1 MIKHLLKMVWNR
13 KRANVLIIV
22 EIFFSFLVLAA
33 VLITTVHYWQ
43 NYHRPLGYSIQGVWR
58 IEMSLKSLMTSL
70 KSGSEESKQETEKAR
85 QLYLALQNLAE
96 VEAFAGSTEAPYDP
110 SVQTSHYD
118 YKGRKIDIQ
127 TEYGATMGF
136 KDVLGLQVVAGRW
149 FEPGD
154 EALSWDPVVINQKM
168 KEELFGSED
177 PLGKNIAPEKAE
189 RERRVVGV
197 ISEYRKHGEF
207 VSPYAFAFQRSGW
220 SGMEGQSSGPPHYI
234 LVKVRPGT
242 PASFEEKLMTQIQRV
257 NKNWSFTLT
266 PLTETRQNWLT
277 FCLAP
282 IVAGGIV
289 AVFLLIMVGL
299 GLVGVLWQNVTQRT
313 HEIGLRRSLGGTQGD
328 IHRQVL
334 GELLVIASVGLLLGV
349 ALAVQIPLLH
359 VIDFISAR
367 VFSFG
372 IVSSAFMIYL
382 LTMVCG
388 LYPSWMAAK
397 VEPAQALHY
406 E

>member
-13 KRANVLIIV
+13 KRANILIIV

-43 NYHRPLGYSIQGVWR
+43 NYRRPLGYSIQGVWR
-58 IEMSLKSLMTSL
+58 LEMNLKYRNDD
-70 KSGSEESKQETEKAR
+70 SKQETEKAR

-96 VEAFAGSTEAPYDP
+96 VEAFSGNTQVPYEP
-110 SVQTSHYD
+110 SVQTSGFS
-118 YKGRKIDIQ
+118 YKGSKLSIQ
-127 TEYGATMGF
+127 TEYGCTAGF
-136 KDVLGLQVVAGRW
+136 KDVLGLQLVAGRW
-149 FEPGD
+149 FEPND
-154 EALSWDPVVINQKM
+154 AALSWDPIVINQKM
-168 KEELFGSED
+168 KEEVFGSED

-207 VSPYAFAFQRSGW
+207 VSPYAFAFQRSRW
-220 SGMEGQSSGPPHYI
+220 SGQEGQPEGPPHYI
-234 LVKVRPGT
+234 LVKVRAGT

-257 NKNWSFTLT
+257 NKNWSFILT
-266 PLTETRQNWLT
+266 PLSESRQNWLT
-277 FCLAP
+277 FCLVP

-289 AVFLLIMVGL
+289 AAFLLIMVGL

-313 HEIGLRRSLGGTQGD
+313 REIGLRRSVGGTRGD

-334 GELLVIASVGLLLGV
+334 GELVVIASVGLLLGV
-349 ALAVQIPLLH
+349 ALAVQVPMLH
-359 VIDFISAR
+359 LIDFISAR

-372 IVSSAFMIYL
+372 IVSSAGLIYV
-382 LTMVCG
+382 LTVLCG
-388 LYPSWMAAK
+388 LYPSWMAAR

>member
-13 KRANVLIIV
+13 KRANILIIV

-43 NYHRPLGYSIQGVWR
+43 NYRRPLGYSIQGVWR
-58 IEMSLKSLMTSL
+58 IEMSLKYMNDD
-70 KSGSEESKQETEKAR
+70 SKQETEKAR
-85 QLYLALQNLAE
+85 QLYLALQNLTE
-96 VEAFAGSTEAPYDP
+96 IEAFAGSTEAPYDP
-110 SVQTSHYD
+110 SVQMSGFS
-118 YKGRKIDIQ
+118 YKGSKLEIQ
-127 TEYGATMGF
+127 TEYGCTAGF
-136 KDVLGLQVVAGRW
+136 KDVLGLQLVAGRW
-149 FEPGD
+149 FEPND
-154 EALSWDPVVINQKM
+154 AALSWDPIVINQKM
-168 KEELFGSED
+168 KEEIFGSED

-189 RERRVVGV
+189 RERRVVGI

-207 VSPYAFAFQRSGW
+207 VSPYAFVFQRSGW
-220 SGMEGQSSGPPHYI
+220 SGMEGQPSGPPHYI

-257 NKNWSFTLT
+257 NKDWSYTLT
-266 PLTETRQNWLT
+266 PLTESRQNWLT
-277 FCLAP
+277 FCLVP

-289 AVFLLIMVGL
+289 AAFLLIMVGL

-313 HEIGLRRSLGGTQGD
+313 REIGLRRSVGGTRGD

-334 GELLVIASVGLLLGV
+334 GELVVIASVGLLLGV
-349 ALAVQIPLLH
+349 ALAVQVPLLH
-359 VIDFISAR
+359 LIDFISAQ

-372 IVSSAFMIYL
+372 IVSSAGLIYV
-382 LTMVCG
+382 LTVVCG
-388 LYPSWMAAK
+388 LYPSWMAAR

>member
-1 MIKHLLKMVWNR
+1 
-13 KRANVLIIV
+13 V

-43 NYHRPLGYSIQGVWR
+43 NYRRPLGYSIQNVWK
-58 IEMSLKSLMTSL
+58 IEMSEKYRSDD
-70 KSGSEESKQETEKAR
+70 SKQETERAR
-85 QLYLALQNLAE
+85 QLYLVLQNLPE
-96 VEAFAGSTEAPYDP
+96 IEAFSGSTQAPYDL
-110 SVQTSHYD
+110 SVQTSSYIH
-118 YKGRKIDIQ
+118 KGSKLEIQ
-127 TEYGATMGF
+127 TEYGCTAGF
-136 KDVLGLQVVAGRW
+136 KDVLGLQLVAGRW
-149 FEPGD
+149 FEPND
-154 EALSWDPVVINQKM
+154 DALNWDPLVINQKM
-168 KEELFGSED
+168 KEEVFGSED
-177 PLGKNIAPEKAE
+177 PLGKNITPEKSN
-189 RERRVVGV
+189 REKRVVGV
-197 ISEYRKHGEF
+197 VLEYRKHGEF
-207 VSPYAFAFQRSGW
+207 VSPYSFVFQRSGW
-220 SGMEGQSSGPPHYI
+220 SGQEGQSSGPPYYI

-242 PASFEEKLMTQIQRV
+242 SASFEEKLMTQIQRI

-266 PLTETRQNWLT
+266 PLSESRQNWLT

-313 HEIGLRRSLGGTQGD
+313 GEIGLRRSLGGTQGD
-328 IHRQVL
+328 IHRQIL
-334 GELLVIASVGLLLGV
+334 GELVVIASVGLLLGV
-349 ALAVQIPLLH
+349 ALAVQVPLLH

-372 IVSSAFMIYL
+372 ILSSVLVIYM
-382 LTMVCG
+382 LTVLCG
-388 LYPSWMAAK
+388 LYPSWMAAR